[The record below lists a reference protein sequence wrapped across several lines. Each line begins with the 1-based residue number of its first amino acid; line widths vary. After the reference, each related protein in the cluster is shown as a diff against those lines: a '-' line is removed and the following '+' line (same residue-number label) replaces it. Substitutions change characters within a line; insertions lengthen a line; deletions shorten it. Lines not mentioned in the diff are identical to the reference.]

1 MSKSAKW
8 SRCEKGRWKETDRGT
23 ERNRERGE
31 PVRKSQRSIKE
42 MIFFLSYFFKIVV
55 WLIFN
60 TVLVSAV

>member
-42 MIFFLSYFFKIVV
+42 MIFFFKLFF
-55 WLIFN
+55 
-60 TVLVSAV
+60 